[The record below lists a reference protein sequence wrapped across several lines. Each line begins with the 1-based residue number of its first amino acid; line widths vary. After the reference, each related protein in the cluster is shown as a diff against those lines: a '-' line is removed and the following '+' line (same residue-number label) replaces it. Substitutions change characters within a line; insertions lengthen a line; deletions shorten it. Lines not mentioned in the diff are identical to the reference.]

1 MKTAAERNV
10 LDVDAG
16 REPQPLGGP
25 VRSGAK
31 ASGGKVQ
38 RAWLRL
44 GGGHSVGKG
53 LPPFR
58 GRSEYDRL
66 NYYRAKSIKNLF
78 LCVMHF
84 TYHKLQMI

>member
-1 MKTAAERNV
+1 MSFPVSGLSSRVPGAPSIAPMKTAAERNV

-66 NYYRAKSIKNLF
+66 N
-78 LCVMHF
+78 
-84 TYHKLQMI
+84 

>member
-1 MKTAAERNV
+1 MKTAAEWNV

-44 GGGHSVGKG
+44 GDGHWSVRDFH
-53 LPPFR
+53 PFE
-58 GRSEYDRL
+58 GAA
-66 NYYRAKSIKNLF
+66 N
-78 LCVMHF
+78 M
-84 TYHKLQMI
+84 TG